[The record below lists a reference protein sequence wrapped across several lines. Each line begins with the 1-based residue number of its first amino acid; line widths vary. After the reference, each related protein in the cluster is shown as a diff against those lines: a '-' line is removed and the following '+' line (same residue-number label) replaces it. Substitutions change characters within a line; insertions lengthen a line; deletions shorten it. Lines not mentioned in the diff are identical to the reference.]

1 MVLFIHLHFGLIFV
15 SIVYML
21 MYVTGTF
28 LYKTFWMSSKSAV
41 IAVKV
46 STDACEKHAFNPS
59 KVSITD
65 PMTIGFGFYDN

>member
-1 MVLFIHLHFGLIFV
+1 MLHCIIGAVFPGNILE
-15 SIVYML
+15 
-21 MYVTGTF
+21 T
-28 LYKTFWMSSKSAV
+28 AV

-46 STDACEKHAFNPS
+46 STDACEKHAFSPS